1 MFFQVG
7 WIVYLFILKCNI
19 LDLKKPHFPSPC
31 MAHQVPPCQYS
42 RGKDWALLTQTVD
55 QPLLKIKE
63 KAALRQTVLSY
74 QRLVE
79 VRKLHQQFSQTFT
92 DFKGIMSN
100 RNAGSHP
107 DCSEHKTRA
116 HSFFSFLSY
125 FS

>member
-19 LDLKKPHFPSPC
+19 PDLKKPHFPSPC

-63 KAALRQTVLSY
+63 KAALRLNCPLLPEICGGEKTSPAI
-74 QRLVE
+74 
-79 VRKLHQQFSQTFT
+79 FT
-92 DFKGIMSN
+92 DI
-100 RNAGSHP
+100 
-107 DCSEHKTRA
+107 
-116 HSFFSFLSY
+116 Y
-125 FS
+125 